1 MSQLSDYELYIFCK
15 TAKTINK
22 KGHLE
27 LKAILK
33 FINSKNHKEDM
44 KIIEKFNKLRLLQKH
59 RNNTYELTKIGRM
72 FALDKCEWFKQR
84 YS

>member
-33 FINSKNHKEDM
+33 FINSKNHKKDM
-44 KIIEKFNKLRLLQKH
+44 MILIKFYKLGLIQKH
-59 RNNTYELTKIGRM
+59 RSNTYELTIIGRM
-72 FALDKCEWFKQR
+72 FALDKCEWFKER
-84 YS
+84 YG